1 MSHDKEEG
9 YLDVMDELSRVVA
22 LYSGIRQQFVDAG
35 WHPAHAEI
43 ATIDVM
49 KRL

>member
-1 MSHDKEEG
+1 MSADREEG
-9 YLDVMDELSRVVA
+9 YLEVMEELSRVVA

-43 ATIDVM
+43 ATIEVM